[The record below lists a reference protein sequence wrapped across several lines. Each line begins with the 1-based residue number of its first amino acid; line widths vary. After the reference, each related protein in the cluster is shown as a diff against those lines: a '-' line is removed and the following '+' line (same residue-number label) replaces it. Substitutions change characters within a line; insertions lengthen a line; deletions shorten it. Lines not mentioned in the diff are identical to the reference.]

1 MEILSEL
8 GKGVF
13 MVFNYLYAIFV
24 FFSTIFNEGAYLIC
38 KSIFH
43 EALKDGIL
51 AYSFRFCH
59 ATNHCYKTNCVVKR
73 VVLAICH
80 HCRQGSVSKTTY
92 LSIGCLRNT
101 FVY

>member
-1 MEILSEL
+1 MENTVRTRQRCID
-8 GKGVF
+8 GVQLLIC
-13 MVFNYLYAIFV
+13 NLR

-43 EALKDGIL
+43 EALKDGII

-59 ATNHCYKTNCVVKR
+59 ATNHCYKTNCFVKR